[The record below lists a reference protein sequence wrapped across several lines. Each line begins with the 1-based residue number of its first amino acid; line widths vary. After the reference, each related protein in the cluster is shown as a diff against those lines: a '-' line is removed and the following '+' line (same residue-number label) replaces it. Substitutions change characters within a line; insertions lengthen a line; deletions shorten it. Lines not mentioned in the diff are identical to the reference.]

1 MFRNETVLGLD
12 ERTVPYDNHELMR
25 LSELLRA
32 EASRSRKSAVNPY
45 ASVK

>member
-12 ERTVPYDNHELMR
+12 ERTVPYDNYKLMC
-25 LSELLRA
+25 LNELLRA

>member
-12 ERTVPYDNHELMR
+12 ERMATYIRYIPICLD
-25 LSELLRA
+25 ELLRA

-45 ASVK
+45 AFVK